1 MARCRASRGFTYLTV
16 IFAVALLGLGL
27 MLAGEAWRTAMQ
39 REREAQLLYV
49 GNQYRKA
56 IERYYRGGPSQYPRA
71 LADLLK
77 DQRQAGTARY
87 LRKLY
92 PDPVTGSDRWGLV
105 RNPAGEITG
114 VYSLSPAVP
123 FKTSGFA
130 EGNDFADA
138 KTYEDWKF
146 VYQPR

>member
-1 MARCRASRGFTYLTV
+1 MTRRRASQGFTYLTA
-16 IFAVALLGLGL
+16 IFAVALIGLGL

-39 REREAQLLYV
+39 REREAQLLYI
-49 GNQYRKA
+49 GNQYRSA
-56 IERYYRGGPSQYPRA
+56 IGRYYRGGPAQYPRS

-77 DQRQAGTARY
+77 DARQAGTARY

-92 PDPVTGSDRWGLV
+92 PDPVTGADNWGLV
-105 RNPAGEITG
+105 KTPGGDIMG
-114 VYSLSPAVP
+114 VYSLSSATP
-123 FKTSGFA
+123 FKTFGFA

-138 KTYEDWKF
+138 KTYADWKF